1 MKYIISTRPAEK
13 FSPVSSRCFDV
24 VNCPLTG
31 IRPLNIDYEGIMKKY
46 DVRYIVFTSSVG
58 ADIFFR
64 NVGDY
69 AAEYL
74 AIGKNTADAIRSHG
88 HECIVPDE
96 KDSKGLA
103 EKMIRICR
111 NGYALLLRSS
121 MANEELN
128 RIIEG
133 KVRYIDVRT
142 YDVIERSNEFENM
155 CMSDDCIG
163 ALITSSMEA
172 GIAAVTLK
180 KTGKMAFAIGGPTAE
195 ALEQSG
201 IKPAIVGDSDFA
213 KTIEKI
219 ERVICRN

>member
-13 FSPVSSRCFDV
+13 FSPVSGRCFNV
-24 VNCPLTG
+24 VNCPLTA
-31 IRPLNIDYEGIMKKY
+31 IRPLNVDYEGILRKY
-46 DVRYIVFTSSVG
+46 DIRYIVFTSSVG

-69 AAEYL
+69 PAEYL
-74 AIGKNTADAIRSHG
+74 AIGENTANAIRSHG
-88 HECIVPDE
+88 HECIVPDR

-103 EKMIRICR
+103 EKMIRVCR

-121 MANEELN
+121 MANEDLN
-128 RIIEG
+128 RIIDG

-142 YDVIERSNEFENM
+142 YDVIERPNEFENM
-155 CMSDDCIG
+155 CMSGDCIG

-172 GIAAVTLK
+172 RIAAVTLK
-180 KTGKMAFAIGGPTAE
+180 RTGKMAFAIGTPTAE

-213 KTIEKI
+213 KTVEEI
-219 ERVICRN
+219 ERIICKS